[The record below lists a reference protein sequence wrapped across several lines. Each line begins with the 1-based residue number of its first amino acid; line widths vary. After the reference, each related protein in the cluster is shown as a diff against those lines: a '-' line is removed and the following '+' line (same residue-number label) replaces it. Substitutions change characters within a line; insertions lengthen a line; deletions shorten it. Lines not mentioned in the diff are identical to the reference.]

1 MEGSIQLA
9 APNDIDN
16 PYTSALETSMM
27 EKLDK
32 LFPMSPSRC
41 IYRVPHRLRSV
52 CEKAYTPQ
60 VVSIGP
66 LHHGKEI
73 LKAMEEHKW
82 RYLQC
87 FIRRNNLSLKDCI
100 KIVRDQET
108 SLRSCY
114 SEAIEVQSDELIS
127 IILVDAVFII
137 EFLLRYSYLE
147 LRDENDCIFG
157 PPEMISDIC
166 PDLMMLENQLPFFI
180 LEHLFS
186 LDIYSTPFEDTDT
199 LEDFGRPS
207 ILHLCYQ
214 FLNHSGRCIGGTF
227 DNLKAVSEEEVQHF
241 VDFLRKLYIAPIFE
255 SQSAG
260 QPNQVTAPSIEELHR
275 AGVKF
280 KFGSTKNLFDIRFKD
295 GILEIPK
302 LVIWDETEL
311 VLRNLIAFEQCLCE
325 DNYISDYVHIMDQ
338 FVNTPKDVELL
349 VHYGIV
355 EHMLGG
361 GNNELSTMINS
372 LTRMVNIYPTK
383 FYYGT
388 VCEDLNK
395 FRSLLW
401 QTRIA
406 NLRQNYFN
414 TPWKTISFI
423 AAVFLL
429 ILTAVQTI
437 CSIISL
443 KP

>member
-1 MEGSIQLA
+1 MEASIQLA

-16 PYTSALETSMM
+16 GCTSALETSMM

-32 LFPMSPSRC
+32 LFAMSPSRC

-66 LHHGKEI
+66 LHHGKET
-73 LKAMEEHKW
+73 LKAMEEQKW
-82 RYLQC
+82 RYLRC

-108 SLRSCY
+108 RLRSCY
-114 SEAIEVQSDELIS
+114 SEAIELQSDELIS

-147 LRDENDCIFG
+147 LRNENDCIFG
-157 PPEMISDIC
+157 TPKMIDDVW
-166 PDLMMLENQLPFFI
+166 PDLVMLENQLPFFI
-180 LEHLFS
+180 LEHLFGLNTFLAPS
-186 LDIYSTPFEDTDT
+186 EDTDT
-199 LEDFGRPS
+199 LDFGRLS
-207 ILHLCYQ
+207 ILHLCHQ
-214 FLNHSGRCIGGTF
+214 FLNQDVRRIGGTL
-227 DNLKAVSEEEVQHF
+227 DNLKAVSEEEVQHL
-241 VDFLRKLYIAPIFE
+241 VDFFRKLYIAPLFKP
-255 SQSAG
+255 QSAG
-260 QPNQVTAPSIEELHR
+260 QPKQVTAPSIEELHR

-280 KFGSTKNLFDIRFKD
+280 KFRSTKNLFDIRFKD

-302 LVIWDETEL
+302 LEISDSTEL
-311 VLRNLIAFEQCLCE
+311 ILRNLIAFEQCIWKG
-325 DNYISDYVHIMDQ
+325 NYISDYVGIMDQ

-361 GNNELSTMINS
+361 GNDELCTMINS
-372 LTRMVNIYPTK
+372 LTTEVKIYPTK

-395 FRSLLW
+395 FCSLLW
-401 QTRIA
+401 HKRMA
-406 NLRQNYFN
+406 NLRHNYFN

-429 ILTAVQTI
+429 IFTAVQTI